1 VLIVDY
7 KELITSDIRL
17 VILRTLAEDD
27 GYSLNESVLQSIL
40 SMFGHKVS
48 RDRVKTELS
57 WLKEQDLVTIETAI
71 SVQVATITS
80 RGLDVASGHVVVPG
94 VKRPGPRDC

>member
-1 VLIVDY
+1 MDY

-17 VILRTLAEDD
+17 VVLRALAEDD
-27 GYSLNESVLQSIL
+27 GYSLNESVIQSIL

-48 RDRVKTELS
+48 RDRVKTELA
-57 WLKEQDLVTIETAI
+57 WLAEQGLVRIETVVNI
-71 SVQVATITS
+71 QVATITG
-80 RGLDVASGHVVVPG
+80 RGLDVACGQVVVPG